1 MWKNGVELISSSTHP
16 AAWSKPACKSANSCG
31 RSRDSPET
39 EIVVREIV
47 LDTETTGLNPA
58 DGHRLLEIGA
68 IEIVR
73 QCATGKVFHTL
84 INPERDVPEDAARV
98 HGYTAAILRD
108 KPVFAGVVD
117 ELMGFIGDARLVIHN
132 AEFDLGFL
140 NAELGRA
147 GRQLIGLDR
156 VVDTL
161 TLARRKHPGQPN
173 SLDALCDRYRIDRS
187 RRTKHGALL
196 DAEILVEIYL
206 ELTGGRQRSLSF
218 ELEADKLAVFNAI
231 AAPIIEAR
239 QPRASL
245 IEAQEAAA
253 HAEHVRTL
261 GEAAIWRRYTAVR
274 AEPAD
279 DAHPPIGAA
288 PAIAFAPM

>member
-1 MWKNGVELISSSTHP
+1 LRG
-16 AAWSKPACKSANSCG
+16 
-31 RSRDSPET
+31 SPET

-73 QCATGKVFHTL
+73 QCTTGKVFHTL
-84 INPERDVPEDAARV
+84 INPERDVPEDAVRV
-98 HGYTAAILRD
+98 HGHTADILRD
-108 KPVFAGVVD
+108 QPVFAGVVD

-147 GRQLIGLDR
+147 GRQLIGPDR

-161 TLARRKHPGQPN
+161 TLARRKYPGQPN
-173 SLDALCDRYRIDRS
+173 SLDALCDRYHIDRS
-187 RRTKHGALL
+187 RRARHGALL

-218 ELEADKLAVFNAI
+218 ELEADKLAAFDAV
-231 AAPIIEAR
+231 AAPRIVAR

-245 IEAQEAAA
+245 IEAEEAAA

-261 GEAAIWRRYTAVR
+261 GEAAIWTRYTAVQ
-274 AEPAD
+274 AERQED
-279 DAHPPIGAA
+279 SRPPSEAQ
-288 PAIAFAPM
+288 PAIAFASM